1 MESEFSSNYEIE
13 FDAESILDEEIE
25 AGVDSIMGNLSV
37 NEFNTNA
44 SYYYDGGN
52 QIQKMG
58 MGFEFGVRSGVRAL
72 RPHVDDGDWWR
83 FSTVDVVAI
92 SPKFKTVPVS
102 TEKKK
107 KKKKKI
113 ENLSPEPESS
123 SQLPESEPEKKPPNS
138 GLLLKLNYDNIMST
152 WSDRG
157 SPFSEECPGSE
168 FDVSARLAQIDLFSD
183 NGVREA
189 SVLRYKEKRRTRL
202 FSKKIRY
209 QVRKVN
215 ADRRPRMKGRFVRRP
230 NSTGM
235 MLQGQR

>member
-1 MESEFSSNYEIE
+1 MESEFPSNYEIE

-37 NEFNTNA
+37 DEFNTNA
-44 SYYYDGGN
+44 SCYYDGG
-52 QIQKMG
+52 KG

-83 FSTVDVVAI
+83 FPTVDVVAI

-113 ENLSPEPESS
+113 ENLSTEPESN
-123 SQLPESEPEKKPPNS
+123 SQLPEAEEKPPNS